1 MVDKMMK
8 YSFILLSEETE
19 GFLAKLQEL
28 GVVDVTR
35 SAKPIDEHSAAVMD
49 AVSSAK
55 KVIGKL
61 EGLNFTKDAGQ
72 DKIQKAKDAAVLEA
86 DLTAGAQ
93 QALVELMELELA
105 KSAAEKEVASRKPW
119 GEFDKSR
126 LDQLNTLG
134 YAVRYY
140 KVPAK
145 KFNQAWAEL
154 YPL

>member
-8 YSFILLSEETE
+8 YSFILLSGETE

-61 EGLNFTKDAGQ
+61 ESLNFTKDAGQ
-72 DKIQKAKDAAVLEA
+72 EAIQKAKDTAVLDT
-86 DLTAGAQ
+86 DLSRSTAG
-93 QALVELMELELA
+93 
-105 KSAAEKEVASRKPW
+105 SR
-119 GEFDKSR
+119 
-126 LDQLNTLG
+126 
-134 YAVRYY
+134 
-140 KVPAK
+140 
-145 KFNQAWAEL
+145 
-154 YPL
+154 

>member
-8 YSFILLSEETE
+8 YSFILLSGETE

-61 EGLNFTKDAGQ
+61 ESLNFTKDAGQ
-72 DKIQKAKDAAVLEA
+72 EAIQKAKGTAVLDE

-93 QALVELMELELA
+93 QALVELMELELSKA
-105 KSAAEKEVASRKPW
+105 TAEKEVTMRKPW

-126 LDQLNTLG
+126 QIG
-134 YAVRYY
+134 RAHV
-140 KVPAK
+140 
-145 KFNQAWAEL
+145 
-154 YPL
+154 